1 MSVLGSMVVKLGL
14 DPSQYVE
21 GMADA
26 AKTAEE
32 ASGGIVSQLSSLGGT
47 MVTGALAVAAAGIT
61 AVTAY
66 LYEGISAAG
75 EAELIAARLNRTLQN
90 TGGVSGVTAEMID
103 ELAQQYQGL
112 TRFEDDTIAS
122 AAAVMARFDSISKDT
137 FPRAMAISMDLAES
151 LGIDLTQATLMTSKA
166 LAEPGVGLMRLKQA
180 GATFSD
186 EMEDMINAMYA
197 SGDVAGAQALILQT
211 LEDSIGGTATAAGET
226 FVGQWTI
233 FKNVLGNIGEEMTA
247 GLLPGLS
254 AVFGL
259 FTDLMGSPAVQAW
272 LESAAG
278 WFTALGDEIVH
289 LVDVIS
295 ANGLGGLFVN
305 FEDGS
310 NYLGGLFELFG
321 MSEDAAYS
329 LGEKINNAVSWIVD
343 TFNWLVTTL
352 KTNKAAVVAI
362 LAALAVPIIAF
373 VYSTVIPA
381 AVAAIS
387 SMLPI
392 IAVIA
397 LVAAA
402 AYVLYSA
409 WESDWGGIRTFITD
423 TWNTY
428 LKPIFDQVVTW
439 LQTNI
444 PIAIQTVKDWFVNVF
459 IPALQTAGAWI
470 QENVIP
476 VLSEIVTWLA
486 TNIPIAIQA
495 VSDWWNNVL
504 IPALTN
510 VWSWIQTN
518 LVPVFVDIYTWL
530 ATNIPI
536 AIQAVSDFW
545 TTVLLPAITAVW
557 EFLNNS
563 VFPLFQ
569 AIGDFFGAVFGVVVT
584 ALAGVWQNILLP
596 AFTAVWTFLN
606 DNIFPLFQ
614 AIGEFFS
621 AVFNVVI
628 TAAAGLWQNVLQPAL
643 EAVWGFLSDNVF
655 PLFEDL
661 AALLSDT
668 FGPVIED
675 VGDFLQNTFAPA
687 LDGVGNAIDGVIG
700 WIQDMTE
707 AIKGLELPDWLTPG
721 SPTPWEIG
729 LIGIKDA
736 MRDLSRTALPE
747 LEASMA
753 LPDVA
758 YGANPGSNTV
768 NNSTTWNV
776 NVSDEGSNGQILR
789 ELHAFQVFYPAG

>member
-47 MVTGALAVAAAGIT
+47 MVTGALAVAAAGIA

-151 LGIDLTQATLMTSKA
+151 LGIDLTQATLITSKA

-495 VSDWWNNVL
+495 VSD
-504 IPALTN
+504 
-510 VWSWIQTN
+510 
-518 LVPVFVDIYTWL
+518 
-530 ATNIPI
+530 
-536 AIQAVSDFW
+536 FW

-687 LDGVGNAIDGVIG
+687 LDGVGDAIDGVIG